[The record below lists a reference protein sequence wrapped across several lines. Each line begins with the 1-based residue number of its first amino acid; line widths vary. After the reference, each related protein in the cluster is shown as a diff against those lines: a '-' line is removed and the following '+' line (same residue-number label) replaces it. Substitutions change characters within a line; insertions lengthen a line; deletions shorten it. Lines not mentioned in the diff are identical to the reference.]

1 MGMKVGASGGLQNDP
16 NVVPFIDILLVLL
29 VIFMLMQ
36 PLSRT
41 AFDVQVPPPQEQQQ
55 NTPQQVSDQIVLEIL
70 PDGSYAINAQPI
82 LKTELDA
89 RIHEIYDNRPA
100 KLIFIKADEN
110 RLYEDV
116 IEAMDIVK
124 GAGVQVI
131 GFTPRGAEGAQEAA
145 GGG

>member
-1 MGMKVGASGGLQNDP
+1 MGMKVGRGGGGLQNDP

-55 NTPQQVSDQIVLEIL
+55 DTPKQASDQIVLEIL
-70 PDGSYAINAQPI
+70 ADGTLAINAQPVSRS
-82 LKTELDA
+82 ELEA

-100 KLIFIKADEN
+100 KLIFVKADEQ
-110 RLYEDV
+110 RQYQEV
-116 IEAMDIVK
+116 IEAIDIVK
-124 GAGVQVI
+124 NAGVQVI
-131 GFTPRGAEGAQEAA
+131 GFTPRAPKGATQ
-145 GGG
+145 GG

>member
-1 MGMKVGASGGLQNDP
+1 MGMKVGKSGSLQNDP

-41 AFDVQVPPPQEQQQ
+41 AFDVQVPPPQQQQ
-55 NTPQQVSDQIVLEIL
+55 PQQPQQQSNQIVLEIL
-70 PDGSYAINAQPI
+70 ADGSFAINAQPV
-82 LKTELDA
+82 LKSELDA

-110 RLYEDV
+110 RVYQEV
-116 IEAMDIVK
+116 IEAIDIVK
-124 GAGVQVI
+124 NAGVQVI
-131 GFTPRGAEGAQEAA
+131 GFTPRDAA
-145 GGG
+145 GATQGG

>member
-1 MGMKVGASGGLQNDP
+1 MGMKVGKSGSLQNEP

-36 PLSRT
+36 PLSRM
-41 AFDVQVPPPQEQQQ
+41 AFIAQVPPPQEQEQQ
-55 NTPQQVSDQIVLEIL
+55 QQQAQSDQIVLEIMA
-70 PDGSYAINAQPI
+70 DGSYAINAEPVA
-82 LKTELDA
+82 TGMLDR

-100 KLIFIKADEN
+100 KLIFIKAAEN
-110 RLYEDV
+110 LLYEDV
-116 IEAMDIVK
+116 INAMDIVK

-131 GFTPRGAEGAQEAA
+131 GFTPRVANGAD